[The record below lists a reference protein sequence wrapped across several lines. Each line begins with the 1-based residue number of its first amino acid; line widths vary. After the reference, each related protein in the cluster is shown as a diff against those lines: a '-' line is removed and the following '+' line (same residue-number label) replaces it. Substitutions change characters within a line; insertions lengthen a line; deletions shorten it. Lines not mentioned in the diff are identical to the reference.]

1 MARLAIG
8 YRRRPGQGAHKCRGA
23 GRPPKYSRS
32 GPDRKDNGTTSQPL
46 PGQHDHVI
54 YVSDLRVPRTTSR
67 CGLFVTYGAYVATV

>member
-32 GPDRKDNGTTSQPL
+32 GPGRKDNGTTSQPL
-46 PGQHDHVI
+46 PASMTTLSTLVI
-54 YVSDLRVPRTTSR
+54 FGCRERQA
-67 CGLFVTYGAYVATV
+67 GAGFL